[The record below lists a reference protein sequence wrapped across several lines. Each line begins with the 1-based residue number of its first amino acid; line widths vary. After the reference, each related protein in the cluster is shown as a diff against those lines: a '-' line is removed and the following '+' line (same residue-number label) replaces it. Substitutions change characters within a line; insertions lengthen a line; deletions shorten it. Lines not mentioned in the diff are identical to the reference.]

1 MNIGKMLGFI
11 RDKNG
16 VAAVSNRIFEMQ
28 LYSYFLSEE
37 LFEEKPLS
45 EDIPDRNQFIRHGNL
60 DMDLVMRKFYEYYT
74 AL

>member
-1 MNIGKMLGFI
+1 M
-11 RDKNG
+11 DEYWQDG
-16 VAAVSNRIFEMQ
+16 VAAVSMRIFVMQ